1 MSFYQY
7 SSIEHVLNYKLY
19 LNSTDLIYF
28 RDVLYP
34 IYKEL
39 KKIRAEE
46 KWSK

>member
-28 RDVLYP
+28 SNELYQF
-34 IYKEL
+34 YKEL
-39 KKIRAEE
+39 KKIRAKE